1 MLIKF
6 SLVLLLYDYD
16 IVLADIETVKELKNV
31 EDFQNFKVL
40 KKIKSLTQI
49 DDDLAMKFKKE
60 ISEGKELLNTVNNK
74 LNDVNQDEMSH
85 EELKRK
91 VDRILDLFNISD
103 LDEIINVKQVGRGD
117 SNNRD
122 AVDEELDIGD
132 RIVPRNNEDMKFNL
146 MSTEIH
152 SLDKLLEKLLNEVKK
167 KKDEYETEKRATV
180 ALAKLL
186 KAQSKK
192 LKLIQQSLSKHSDYA
207 VSAHKEIA
215 KLFDKIR
222 ELQVEK
228 IENLDKLRSMA
239 ENKEN
244 EELELIRNSKSQ
256 SGLDSSE
263 FEEENKNLELLRASD
278 VKELDGSKDQID
290 SSKYNVFPLKKI
302 ISMKKIKSILELTD
316 EQAMR
321 LKNMQNLKE
330 I

>member
-1 MLIKF
+1 MF
-6 SLVLLLYDYD
+6 VPVLLLYDYD
-16 IVLADIETVKELKNV
+16 IVLADMETVKELKKV

-103 LDEIINVKQVGRGD
+103 LDEIINVKQVGTGD

-122 AVDEELDIGD
+122 AAGEENEIGD
-132 RIVPRNNEDMKFNL
+132 RIGNSEDMKFNL

-192 LKLIQQSLSKHSDYA
+192 LKLIQQSLSKHSDNA
-207 VSAHKEIA
+207 VSSHKEIA

-263 FEEENKNLELLRASD
+263 FEEGNKNLELL
-278 VKELDGSKDQID
+278 KDSGEMEVDESMEQID

-302 ISMKKIKSILELTD
+302 LSMKKIKSIMELTD

-330 I
+330 M